1 MTLVE
6 RGVVSWYLGNRLGE
20 MIVHEAQILEIV
32 RTAIMN
38 ANINHPQGPSG
49 FTREQIY
56 IAAKKTVCIWRWAL
70 ETAEFVIVPR
80 T

>member
-56 IAAKKTVCIWRWAL
+56 RSEEDSMHLAL
-70 ETAEFVIVPR
+70 GS
-80 T
+80 